1 MVMSSD
7 ENFKE
12 TPMRDL
18 VAQSNQIIQSSKK
31 FDLMGLRLFLIGL
44 MSLNPH
50 YSENDKY
57 YDEGFPR
64 VLVSAQKLSEIFGNN
79 TYLHDLQDSC
89 AKLFGAH
96 IVMPL
101 EQGGWQLVHIF
112 DTLEYIPNE
121 GLHICFDERMKP
133 YLLDFVQANGYTIV
147 SAEQLFR
154 LSSPYGVRLLEM
166 LLQFRNIRPGS
177 RFIKRSVDID
187 NLRFILD
194 VPIGAYE
201 GRINNFRKKVL
212 DEPIREINTKTD
224 YYMSYKV
231 VKTGKKVTGFEFTL
245 DTSKVP
251 KSFSG
256 EEYVISDDRDAL
268 KKLKSLGFGEKAAK
282 NILNKCDNASDC
294 IDRTEYA
301 IQALELQK
309 EKSPVKSETG
319 FLRKA
324 IEENWL
330 SRNPSEE
337 NPVEKISCR
346 KENAEPTL
354 LEEILDEKS
363 KSKAENPE
371 PIEKQQTKGDNR
383 SEEELR
389 RDAEKTGVNF
399 DDFRDDERPVYPVV
413 LETLKKDILENPNS
427 SAANLILGKFNLTP
441 ERFKEL
447 YME

>member
-1 MVMSSD
+1 MIMSAD
-7 ENFKE
+7 EKFKE

-57 YDEGFPR
+57 YDEDFPR
-64 VLVSAQKLSEIFGNN
+64 VLVSPQKLIEIFGNN

-89 AKLFGAH
+89 TKLFGAH
-96 IVMPL
+96 IVLPL
-101 EQGGWQLVHIF
+101 EHGGWRLVHLF
-112 DTLEYIPNE
+112 DTLEYVPNE

-133 YLLDFVQANGYTIV
+133 YLLDFVKANGYTIV

-166 LLQFRNIRPGS
+166 LLQFRNIRPGG
-177 RFIKRSVDID
+177 RVIKRSVDII

-194 VPIGAYE
+194 VPTGAYE
-201 GRINNFRKKVL
+201 GRMNNFRKFVL
-212 DEPIREINTKTD
+212 DEPIREINVKTD
-224 YYMSYKV
+224 YRMSYKV
-231 VKTGKKVTGFEFTL
+231 VKTGRKVTGFEFTL

-251 KSFSG
+251 TGFSG
-256 EEYVISDDRDAL
+256 EEYVIPDNWNVL

-282 NILNKCDNASDC
+282 NILDKCDDATDC
-294 IDRTEYA
+294 IARTDYA
-301 IQALELQK
+301 IQALERQK
-309 EKSPVKSETG
+309 KKSPVKNETG

-330 SRNPSEE
+330 SRNPPEE
-337 NPVEKISCR
+337 NPVEQVSRR
-346 KENAEPTL
+346 KENSAPVL
-354 LEEILDEKS
+354 LEEILDKKTKS
-363 KSKAENPE
+363 KTEKPE
-371 PIEKQQTKGDNR
+371 PIEEPQTKGDNR

-389 RDAEKTGVNF
+389 QDAEKTGVNF
-399 DDFRDDERPVYPVV
+399 DDFRDNEKPVYPSL
-413 LETLKKDILENPNS
+413 LEILKKNFLENPNS
-427 SAANLILGKFNLTP
+427 PTADVFLKKFNMTS

-447 YME
+447 YM